1 MNISFFVEGPC
12 VPKGRP
18 RVTRSG
24 HTYTPKRTKD
34 YESTVAWAAKDAM
47 RQAFATF
54 GQIAMPTQMPVRV
67 DLVIYPKD
75 KRLSDI
81 DNCAK
86 SILDAMNGIVYMDD
100 KQVNILLINRM
111 DLGSKVGVHV
121 EVEW

>member
-34 YESTVAWAAKDAM
+34 YESTVAWAAKLAM
-47 RQAFATF
+47 K
-54 GQIAMPTQMPVRV
+54 GMDPTDKPVRV
-67 DLVIYPKD
+67 DLMIYPKN
-75 KRLSDI
+75 KRLADI
-81 DNCAK
+81 DNIFKAVG
-86 SILDAMNGIVYMDD
+86 DAMNGIVYVDD
-100 KQVNILLINRM
+100 KQIYKMHIERM